1 MAQLLTTDAIAG
13 NVWNVQLA
21 VLESQ
26 KTFFKNVNPAH
37 LTDENWSGVFSAT
50 AQQCLNDL
58 KYSAIR
64 TAAIEVLDVLSRLP
78 SK

>member
-1 MAQLLTTDAIAG
+1 MTQLLTTDAITG

-21 VLESQ
+21 VLEGQ
-26 KTFFKNVNPAH
+26 KTLFKNVNPAH
-37 LTDENWSGVFSAT
+37 LTDENWLSVFTAT

-64 TAAIEVLDVLSRLP
+64 TAAIEVLDVISRLP